1 MYYLIVF
8 YYYIDISRDNLLCI
22 TLNMKLYIKKNRL
35 INNLYNI
42 KSKSFIQI
50 SCILI
55 KIIYIYIYNLFKESN
70 QEINNIDHMIHTI
83 APAIGY

>member
-55 KIIYIYIYNLFKESN
+55 KIIYIYIYIICLRNLTKK
-70 QEINNIDHMIHTI
+70 
-83 APAIGY
+83 